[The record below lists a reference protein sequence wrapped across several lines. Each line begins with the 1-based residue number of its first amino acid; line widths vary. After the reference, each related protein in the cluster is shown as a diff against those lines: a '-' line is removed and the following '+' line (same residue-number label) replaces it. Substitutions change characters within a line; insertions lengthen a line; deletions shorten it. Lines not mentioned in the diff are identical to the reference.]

1 MALTKVGKE
10 GITGIS
16 NASDATFLTATSSE
30 GVTFSGTL
38 TSTGTLTASGNTSI
52 GGTLGVTGVHTVGN
66 NAIFGS
72 EGGAVTQNLVQ
83 GLVKTWVSV
92 GGGTMDVDD
101 SLNVSSRDDDS
112 TGQTGINM
120 TKAFNSANVGY
131 AVTVSQ
137 SSMVSGRSGIRTE
150 NKANGAFDITCVAN
164 NTNVDPDFVHAQCTG
179 DLA

>member
-1 MALTKVGKE
+1 M
-10 GITGIS
+10 S
-16 NASDATFLTATSSE
+16 NILVQNIKHTNNTQSIAVDAS
-30 GVTFSGTL
+30 GNVTT
-38 TSTGTLTASGNTSI
+38 SGNTSV

-66 NAIFGS
+66 NAVYTS
-72 EGGAVTQNLVQ
+72 DGGAVTQNLVQ

-92 GGGTMDVDD
+92 GGGTMDIDD

-120 TKAFNSANVGY
+120 TNAFNSANVGY
-131 AVTVSQ
+131 AVTVSH
-137 SSMVSGRSGIRTE
+137 SSMTSGKNGIRTE

-164 NTNVDPDFVHAQCTG
+164 DTNVDPDFVHAQCTG